1 MDRPA
6 SIWMIDRAVG
16 ERDYTYLSTLI
27 GEPNLPPDVRE
38 HLGWI
43 VLALLTKK
51 IKFPAHRS
59 AKTKTFSEKMAIGS
73 RVRDLKH
80 QRAKKPFETVAV
92 EFNCS
97 VKKVQNCWAV
107 YRDLAKELSRAKH
120 EANALREM
128 AYEANRAAAVQSL
141 KEEHGDRDFSEEEI
155 EAAEHELN
163 EINAA
168 DNY

>member
-1 MDRPA
+1 MDSLA

-16 ERDYTYLSTLI
+16 ERDYTYLSKLI
-27 GEPNLPPDVRE
+27 GEPNLPPVVRE
-38 HLGWI
+38 HLALT

-51 IKFPAHRS
+51 IAFPAHRPE
-59 AKTKTFSEKMAIGS
+59 KMKTFTEKMAIGA
-73 RVRDLKH
+73 RVRELKN
-80 QRAKKPFETVAV
+80 QRAKKPFETVSV
-92 EFNCS
+92 EFNCC
-97 VKKVQNCWAV
+97 VRKVQSCWAV
-107 YRDLAKELSRAKH
+107 YRDLAEELSRAKH
-120 EANALREM
+120 ENDALREM

-163 EINAA
+163 AINA